1 MIGLSIYRSPFFFNK
16 TLFQRTMR
24 DMAQFTHLPPAARIE
39 RLLNFNERLRSSKRA
54 VQLLS
59 DWNLGLEKNLLE
71 IPARILPYPKIIF
84 GKDIK

>member
-1 MIGLSIYRSPFFFNK
+1 
-16 TLFQRTMR
+16 
-24 DMAQFTHLPPAARIE
+24 MAQFTHLPPAARIE
-39 RLLNFNERLRSSKRA
+39 RLLNFNERLRSSKSA
-54 VQLLS
+54 VQLLN